1 MHVAKIERRYK
12 GRVYA
17 SYLLRRSVRDGAK
30 VRHQTLGNLS
40 RLPLP
45 VIDLVRRSLQGE
57 AFLSPQ
63 DSFEIVRSLPHGHVA
78 AVLGS
83 LRACGLE
90 EVIASRRSRER
101 DLVLAMVVARV
112 LDPRSKL
119 ATARG
124 LFPESATTSLHEV
137 LDLGAASVEDLYG
150 ALDWLLSR
158 QDRIEQV
165 LAKRTFA
172 EGTLVLYDV
181 SSTWMEGRH
190 CPLAKLGHARDG
202 KKGKLQIVFGLLCS
216 REGCPVAIEV
226 FEGNTGDPKTL
237 ASQVQKVRERFG
249 LARVVFVGDRGL
261 LTEAR
266 IEKNL
271 RKSGLDWITALRA
284 PAIQQLVRQGALDL
298 SLFDEKGLAE
308 ITSPDYPGERLVVC
322 RNPLLADERA
332 RKRIELLD
340 ATERDLEKVA
350 AATRRRRRPLRGQDE
365 IGLRVGKVLGR
376 FRVAKHFDIRIAKDG
391 FTYERRADRIAQEAA
406 LDGFYVIRTNVEET
420 TLSADEAVGAYKS
433 LAAVERAFRSLKT
446 VDLRVRPIFHHKE
459 DRVRAHVFLCM
470 LAYHVEWHMRRA
482 LVTMLHDEEDRA
494 AATAAR
500 ESIVAPAQRSP
511 QTLRKVH
518 DQRTGDGHP
527 VHSFRTLL
535 ADLATLCRNRVRLR
549 GGGEPTFEMLT
560 RPTAL
565 QQRAFELLGVPVTT

>member
-12 GRVYA
+12 GKVYA
-17 SYLLRRSVRDGAK
+17 SYLLRRSVRDGPR

-57 AFLSPQ
+57 AFLAPG

-78 AVLGS
+78 AVLGA
-83 LRACGLE
+83 LRKSGLE

-112 LDPRSKL
+112 LDPKSKL

-124 LFPESATTSLHEV
+124 LDPETATTSLHEV
-137 LDLGAASVEDLYG
+137 LDLGAASAEDLYG

-158 QDRIEQV
+158 QDRIEQA
-165 LAKRTFA
+165 LAKRHLA

-202 KKGKLQIVFGLLCS
+202 KKGKLQIVFGLLCN

-237 ASQVQKVRERFG
+237 ASQVKKVCERFG
-249 LARVVFVGDRGL
+249 LARVVFVGDRGM

-266 IEKNL
+266 IEEDL
-271 RKSGLDWITALRA
+271 RESGLDWITALRA
-284 PAIQQLVRQGALDL
+284 PAIQRLVRQGALDL

-322 RNPLLADERA
+322 RNPLLADDRA

-350 AATRRRRRPLRGQDE
+350 AATRRKRRPLRGKDE

-376 FRVAKHFDIRIAKDG
+376 FRVAKHFDVRIAEDG
-391 FTYERRADRIAQEAA
+391 FTFERRADRIAQEAA
-406 LDGFYVIRTNVEET
+406 LDGFYVIRTNVEERA
-420 TLSADEAVGAYKS
+420 LAADEAVGAYKS

-446 VDLRVRPIFHHKE
+446 VDLRVRPIFHRKE

-482 LVTMLHDEEDRA
+482 LRTMLHDEEDPA

-500 ESIVAPAQRSP
+500 ESIVAPAQRSA

-527 VHSFRTLL
+527 AHSFRTLL

-549 GGGEPTFEMLT
+549 GGGQQDFDMLT

-565 QQRAFELLGVPVTT
+565 QQRAFELLGVPVTP